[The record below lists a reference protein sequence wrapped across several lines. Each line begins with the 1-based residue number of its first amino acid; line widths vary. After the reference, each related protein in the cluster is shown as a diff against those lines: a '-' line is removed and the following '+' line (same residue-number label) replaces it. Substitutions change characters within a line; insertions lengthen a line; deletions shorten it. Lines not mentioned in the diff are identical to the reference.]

1 MDCIK
6 TEKTCAP
13 HPLSP
18 TMADEYNLSDFIVCT
33 PICPDIS
40 DDTRLEALRAK
51 LKQGKNEKQTEA
63 QDDPNEA
70 QSALNL
76 GPEERNE
83 VDNSGTGNLQVPDQ
97 TPTVRSP
104 AQEPSGPT
112 RCGRHRRQLGIDAED
127 WLPHGWKMITKVR
140 KYGRS
145 AGNVD
150 KYYLGPGDR
159 CCRSKKEVLLYI
171 NQMNRA
177 AEVSTSED

>member
-1 MDCIK
+1 
-6 TEKTCAP
+6 
-13 HPLSP
+13 
-18 TMADEYNLSDFIVCT
+18 MADEYNLSDFIVCT

-40 DDTRLEALRAK
+40 DDPRLEALRAK
-51 LKQGKNEKQTEA
+51 LKQGKNEEQTEA

-70 QSALNL
+70 QSSLNL
-76 GPEERNE
+76 VPEESNE
-83 VDNSGTGNLQVPDQ
+83 VDNSGTGNLQVPNQ

-177 AEVSTSED
+177 AEVSILED

>member
-1 MDCIK
+1 MFVLLEVAHQRFFF
-6 TEKTCAP
+6 TEFICLQMFTSDEKSYEEEDEVVV
-13 HPLSP
+13 HSISVMIVELS
-18 TMADEYNLSDFIVCT
+18 
-33 PICPDIS
+33 
-40 DDTRLEALRAK
+40 
-51 LKQGKNEKQTEA
+51 
-63 QDDPNEA
+63 
-70 QSALNL
+70 